1 MPINSEKLVEYITRN
16 INKFEELKKVM
27 IKQSFNDEDETALL
41 YYRSKIDAY
50 QGSIDVLENLL
61 DILPDFEQK

>member
-1 MPINSEKLVEYITRN
+1 MSLSSEKLIEYITQN
-16 INKFEELKKVM
+16 IKKFEELKDYLL
-27 IKQSFNDEDETALL
+27 KQAFSDEDETALS